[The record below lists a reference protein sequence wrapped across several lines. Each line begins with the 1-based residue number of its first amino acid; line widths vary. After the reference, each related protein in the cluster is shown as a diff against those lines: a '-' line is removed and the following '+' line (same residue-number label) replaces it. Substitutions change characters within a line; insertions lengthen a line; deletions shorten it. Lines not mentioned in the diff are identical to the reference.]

1 MDKKLAPQTPSSDDI
16 AGSLRR
22 DLDDGSV
29 PRAAAIDAGAG
40 RLRRDLG
47 ALESY
52 AALIGILI
60 GAGIFTVTSDAGALT
75 GPSVILGYV
84 ALFPVILATSVPYS
98 AFLSTP
104 LGQEPGGEYT
114 HISQTLAKTPG
125 GRRLAFV
132 GAWLKIISY
141 IGAEAFLANSLS
153 DYLIAA
159 SGGRLVSESSR
170 LPLALASLLFFY
182 FVHLIGV
189 RWFGR
194 LQVTM
199 CALLGVSLLAL
210 IGPGLFAVRAENYLP
225 FITHGAGGF
234 MTSLAPLFF
243 SYAGFESLA
252 QTAGE
257 VKDSTRRLPVVFLK
271 GISGAA
277 LIFVLMSIVAFGVLP
292 GARLAASSA
301 PMAEVAAVYLPVGAA
316 WFVTFGAIMAITTS
330 MNSTMLVPS
339 RLAFI
344 LSRDG
349 LAPGW
354 IGAIHPR
361 TGTPVL
367 GLTLTFLA
375 SAAFIGRQ
383 ISLALNVAVFA
394 LVILYFLHSLTFLL
408 LPRRNPSLA
417 GLITV
422 NMSPS
427 LQRAAAWIS
436 LASMGVL
443 IASQV
448 WHDISTIRE
457 LSLWDR
463 IAKQKLT
470 SVELAVVWG
479 LIGLALYAYAMRRR
493 KKGTRG
499 QGDKETRRQ
508 GDGETFQ

>member
-1 MDKKLAPQTPSSDDI
+1 MDEKSAPRAVSSD
-16 AGSLRR
+16 AS
-22 DLDDGSV
+22 
-29 PRAAAIDAGAG
+29 AG

-52 AALIGILI
+52 AALLGILI
-60 GAGIFTVTSDAGALT
+60 GAGIFTVTSQAWSLT

-84 ALFPVILATSVPYS
+84 ALFPVILATSVPYA

-104 LGQEPGGEYT
+104 LGHEPGGEYT
-114 HISQTLAKTPG
+114 HISRTLG
-125 GRRLAFV
+125 EYRLAFV

-141 IGAEAFLANSLS
+141 VGAEAFLANSLA

-159 SGGRLVSESSR
+159 AGGGLNPESSR

-182 FVHLIGV
+182 FAHVVGV

-199 CALLGVSLLAL
+199 CALLGVSLLVL
-210 IGPGLFAVRAENYLP
+210 IVPGLFAIRAENYRP

-234 MTSLAPLFF
+234 LASLAPLFF

-277 LIFVLMSIVAFGVLP
+277 LVFVLMSIVAFGVLP
-292 GARLAASSA
+292 GARLGVSKA
-301 PMAEVAAVYLPVGAA
+301 PMAEVAAVYLPAGAA

-344 LSRDG
+344 LARDG

-367 GLTLTFLA
+367 GLTLTLAA
-375 SAAFIGRQ
+375 SALLLAGRQ

-417 GLITV
+417 RLIAV
-422 NMSPS
+422 NISAP
-427 LQRAAAWIS
+427 LQRAAALIS
-436 LASMGVL
+436 LVSMGVL
-443 IASQV
+443 IALQV
-448 WHDISTIRE
+448 WQDIQTT
-457 LSLWDR
+457 LGQSLWDR
-463 IAKQKLT
+463 IGNQKLT

-479 LIGLALYAYAMRRR
+479 LIGLALYAYARRRR
-493 KKGTRG
+493 KLEAR
-499 QGDKETRRQ
+499 DE
-508 GDGETFQ
+508 

>member
-1 MDKKLAPQTPSSDDI
+1 MDKGSAPQTASGGPI
-16 AGSLRR
+16 
-22 DLDDGSV
+22 
-29 PRAAAIDAGAG
+29 AG

-52 AALIGILI
+52 AALLGILI
-60 GAGIFTVTSDAGALT
+60 GAGIFTVTSTVGTLT

-84 ALFPVILATSVPYS
+84 VLFPVILATSVPYA

-104 LGQEPGGEYT
+104 LGHEPGGEYT
-114 HISQTLAKTPG
+114 HISRTLG
-125 GRRLAFV
+125 ERRLAFV

-141 IGAEAFLANSLS
+141 IGAEAFLANSLA

-159 SGGRLVSESSR
+159 SGGRIAPESSR
-170 LPLALASLLFFY
+170 LPLALASLLFFF

-194 LQVTM
+194 LQVAM
-199 CALLGVSLLAL
+199 CALLGVSLLVL
-210 IGPGLFAVRAENYLP
+210 IVPGLFAIRAENYQP

-234 MTSLAPLFF
+234 LASLAPLFF

-277 LIFVLMSIVAFGVLP
+277 LIFVLMSVVAFGVLP
-292 GARLAASSA
+292 GARLGASKA
-301 PMAEVAAVYLPVGAA
+301 PMAEVAAVYLPGGAA

-354 IGAIHPR
+354 IGAIYPR
-361 TGTPVL
+361 TATPVL
-367 GLTLTFLA
+367 GLTLTFAA
-375 SAAFIGRQ
+375 SAALLIGRQ

-408 LPRRNPSLA
+408 LPSRNPSLA
-417 GLITV
+417 RLIEV
-422 NMSPS
+422 NISPS

-436 LASMGVL
+436 LVSMGVL

-448 WHDISTIRE
+448 
-457 LSLWDR
+457 
-463 IAKQKLT
+463 
-470 SVELAVVWG
+470 
-479 LIGLALYAYAMRRR
+479 
-493 KKGTRG
+493 
-499 QGDKETRRQ
+499 
-508 GDGETFQ
+508 

>member
-1 MDKKLAPQTPSSDDI
+1 MDKSVQREVSSDDS
-16 AGSLRR
+16 AGRPRR
-22 DLDDGSV
+22 DPDESG
-29 PRAAAIDAGAG
+29 PRAVTSGPIAG

-52 AALIGILI
+52 AALLGILI
-60 GAGIFTVTSDAGALT
+60 GAGIFTVTSRAWSLT

-84 ALFPVILATSVPYS
+84 VLFPVILATSVPYA

-114 HISQTLAKTPG
+114 HISRTLG
-125 GRRLAFV
+125 EHRLAFV

-141 IGAEAFLANSLS
+141 IGAEAFLANSLA

-159 SGGRLVSESSR
+159 SGGRLVPESSR

-199 CALLGVSLLAL
+199 CALLGVSLLVL
-210 IGPGLFAVRAENYLP
+210 IAPGLFAIHAGNYRP

-234 MTSLAPLFF
+234 LASFAPLFF

-277 LIFVLMSIVAFGVLP
+277 LIFVLMSVVAFGVLP
-292 GARLAASSA
+292 GARLGASKT
-301 PMAEVAAVYLPVGAA
+301 PMAEVAAVYLPAGAA

-349 LAPGW
+349 LAPRW
-354 IGAIHPR
+354 VGAIHPR
-361 TGTPVL
+361 TATPVL
-367 GLTLTFLA
+367 GLTMTFFA
-375 SAAFIGRQ
+375 SAAFMGRQ

-436 LASMGVL
+436 LVSMGVL

-448 WHDISTIRE
+448 WQDISTMRGQ
-457 LSLWDR
+457 SLWSR
-463 IAKQKLT
+463 IEDQNLT

-479 LIGLALYAYAMRRR
+479 LIGLALYAYARRRR
-493 KKGTRG
+493 KPGS
-499 QGDKETRRQ
+499 
-508 GDGETFQ
+508 